1 MTRIITIITLISLT
15 LFSCEKANE
24 KELQKDL
31 QDQQSSIQSEMSDLE
46 IRINNFLEDME
57 NEEEGSLSLDS
68 AIYYL
73 EAGFNYRYANSGRD
87 EELVAT
93 QVDTF
98 FVDVDIDED
107 QCTYAKMNETF
118 GYIYTEVSSIFEDIN
133 FDNKALHII
142 DVENAEE
149 LTNKFRVI
157 SSMKYAKLND
167 VGDWLWGFNHGP
179 CSGSGPPL
187 DATDFIEDI
196 NEREHWN
203 TLPYGIWTNI
213 KYKPCGTSFP
223 LPSGQ
228 SNPFG
233 YFDSYLFG
241 IFCYSCNPCLLE
253 SEIEYYAEMLTPATN
268 MAINN
273 WSITNNINDKILVE
287 SVITPGHKYNSPH
300 YGLEIVHGDFEPR
313 QLSGSGEFSMLN

>member
-1 MTRIITIITLISLT
+1 MS
-15 LFSCEKANE
+15 
-24 KELQKDL
+24 ELEAD
-31 QDQQSSIQSEMSDLE
+31 
-46 IRINNFLEDME
+46 INDFLEKID
-57 NEEEGSLSLDS
+57 EEEDGSLPLDS

-203 TLPYGIWTNI
+203 TLPYGIWTKI
-213 KYKPCGTSFP
+213 KHKYACPDTYNNPKP
-223 LPSGQ
+223 
-228 SNPFG
+228 NPFG
-233 YFDSYLFG
+233 YWDTYLFG
-241 IFCYSCNPCLLE
+241 KGGECNPCLTE
-253 SEIEYYAEMLTPATN
+253 EQIEYYAEQLTVKTN
-268 MAINN
+268 IEINQQN
-273 WSITNNINDKILVE
+273 IANEINDKVLLE
-287 SVITPGHKYNSPH
+287 FVIPHNGKSYNSPH
-300 YGLEIVHGDFEPR
+300 HCVKLFHGDYESR
-313 QLSGSGEFSMLN
+313 VLQGSSNFYLMQ